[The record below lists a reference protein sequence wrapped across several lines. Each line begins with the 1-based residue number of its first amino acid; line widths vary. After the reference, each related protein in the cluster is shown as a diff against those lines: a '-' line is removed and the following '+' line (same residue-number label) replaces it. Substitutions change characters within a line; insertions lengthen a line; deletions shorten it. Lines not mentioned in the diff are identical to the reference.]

1 MSASWCLINTSGQ
14 RTQILNCVQ
23 SIAEVICFC
32 TWFSCLIIWDHCS
45 FQREI
50 QPSGNW
56 DAFLIGPILY
66 KSRGKKT
73 WSVRFSLLIEIKRSI
88 GKRVQIRLEKSTDMG
103 VKDGRHAIEIQMREI
118 IWLGDKLE
126 NIFFHVAE
134 TCMRVR
140 NIFPK
145 YVS

>member
-1 MSASWCLINTSGQ
+1 M
-14 RTQILNCVQ
+14 
-23 SIAEVICFC
+23 
-32 TWFSCLIIWDHCS
+32 
-45 FQREI
+45 
-50 QPSGNW
+50 
-56 DAFLIGPILY
+56 
-66 KSRGKKT
+66 
-73 WSVRFSLLIEIKRSI
+73 LIEIKRSI